1 MRNPITINVS
11 RIATAIAMTLWWLGG
26 SAMAQGIYTCVDGT
40 GRKITADRPI
50 AECTDRA
57 QQEISPSGTV
67 RRVLGPSLTAKERLA
82 LENEQKREAEV
93 RSRQDD
99 EKRRDRALRVRYPN
113 REVHDNERNLALAQV
128 DESIRAATKRMQTL
142 MEQRNKI
149 TAELEFYA
157 NDLSKASPLLKPR
170 LDENTANLAAQKRF
184 IADQGTE
191 KQRVNSR
198 FDQELTRL
206 NKLWYASGVENNL
219 GEKSADKPKK

>member
-1 MRNPITINVS
+1 MRNQITINVS
-11 RIATAIAMTLWWLGG
+11 RIASAITVTLWWFCG

-82 LENEQKREAEV
+82 LENEQKRESEA
-93 RSRQDD
+93 RSREAD

-128 DESIRAATKRMQTL
+128 DESIRAATKRMQDLT
-142 MEQRNKI
+142 EQRNKI
-149 TAELEFYA
+149 AAELEFYA
-157 NDLSKASPLLKPR
+157 NDPRKAPPALKPR
-170 LDENTANLAAQKRF
+170 LDENAANLATQKRF

-191 KQRVNSR
+191 KQRINSR
-198 FDQELTRL
+198 FDQELTKL
-206 NKLWYASGVENNL
+206 NKLWYASGVEDSSV
-219 GEKSADKPKK
+219 EKPTDKAKK